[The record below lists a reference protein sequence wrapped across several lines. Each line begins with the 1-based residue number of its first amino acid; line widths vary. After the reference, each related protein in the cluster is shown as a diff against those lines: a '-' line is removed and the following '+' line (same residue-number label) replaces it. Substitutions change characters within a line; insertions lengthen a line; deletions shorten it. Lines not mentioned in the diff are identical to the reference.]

1 MINIPLIA
9 QDKANHFI
17 YGLLTFTV
25 TQAAFG
31 ILIAAVVTALVA
43 AAKEGYDFL
52 HKDVHTPDFM
62 DFLATVLGGALGL
75 FNYLMGSHW
84 SV

>member
-1 MINIPLIA
+1 MNIPLIA

-17 YGLLTFTV
+17 YGLLIFTV

-31 ILIAAVVTALVA
+31 ILIAAVVTALAA

-52 HKDVHTPDFM
+52 HKDVHTPTSWIS
-62 DFLATVLGGALGL
+62 LPLCSGVLWGC
-75 FNYLMGSHW
+75 STT
-84 SV
+84 